1 MNILGISAYYHDA
14 AACLIQDGEIAAAAQ
29 EERFTRSKHDESFP
43 RNAIRYCLESAG
55 VAHDGLDAVAF
66 YDKPIDK
73 FVRILKTHFAIAPA
87 GLRTFLKAMPRWIRR
102 NLWVRLEIEQTLH
115 AIGIGVPQHCYF
127 TEHHEAHA
135 ASAFFASP
143 FPEAAIVTMD
153 GVGEWPTATIGVGE
167 GNRITLLKEQ
177 NFPHSL
183 GLLYSAFTYYTGF
196 KVNSDEYK
204 VMGLAPYGRPRFVDR
219 ILADL
224 VHLNED
230 GSFFLNMKY
239 FNYLGGL
246 TMTNDAFAELFEAPV
261 REPQAAITQHTM
273 DVARSVQEATEEIV
287 RRIVRE
293 AHRITRKGKLCL
305 AGGVALNCV
314 ANGKLLRTGPFESIW
329 VAPAAHDAGGA
340 VGAALTVWYQI
351 MDKARE
357 VDGTTDA
364 MKGSYLGPQF
374 SNQDVESLL
383 RKENCRYTRLSDADW
398 APTIARLLATGHIVG
413 LFKGRMEF
421 GPRALGNRSI
431 LADPR
436 VASAPSR
443 INQRIKFRES
453 FRPFAPAVLEE
464 YASEYFELDTESPYM
479 LFTVPVAPAHRTAI
493 EPDDPSSS
501 LRDRLARVRSDIPA
515 VTHVDYSARVQ
526 TVSRR
531 TNPDFHEL
539 LSAFRAITGCGVLIN
554 TSLNVR
560 GEPIACTPED
570 AYRCFMKS
578 GIDYLVLESYL
589 LSKDSH

>member
-29 EERFTRSKHDESFP
+29 EERFTRNKHDESFP

-102 NLWVRLEIEQTLH
+102 NLWVRLEVEQTLH
-115 AIGIGVPQHCYF
+115 ALGIGVPQDCYF

-293 AHRITRKGKLCL
+293 AHRITRKGNLCL

-351 MDKARE
+351 MDRARQ

-374 SNQDVESLL
+374 SNDVVEGLL
-383 RKENCRYTRLSDADW
+383 RKENCRYARLSDADW
-398 APTIARLLATGHIVG
+398 APTIARLLAAGHIVG

-443 INQRIKFRES
+443 INERIKFRES

-464 YASEYFELDTESPYM
+464 YSSEYFELDTESPYM